1 LIDAPAPSLMRRL
14 LDRRQVLL
22 GGVALAAA
30 ARANITAPLGAD
42 PSARTVPRARP
53 LPLRAVR
60 LRPSDYA
67 TAVEANRLTLH
78 RLDPNQL
85 LHKFRVYAGLP
96 AKAPVYG
103 GWESDL
109 LAGHSLGHYLSAL
122 ALCGQQTGDVEMRR
136 RADYIVAEL
145 ALVQR
150 RRGSGYVGALGRRRA
165 DGTVVDGEEIF
176 GEIARGQ
183 IRASGFDLN
192 GSWSPLYTVHKIFA
206 GLLDAHA
213 AFGNPRALAVA
224 SGFAGYFERVFTPLT
239 AAQVQQVLACE
250 YGGLNESYAELHA
263 RTGERRWLRMA
274 ELLRDERVIG
284 PLERREDQ
292 LADLHANT
300 QVPKL
305 VGLARLHELTGS
317 EASATAARFFWQA
330 VTTHHSYVIGGNSDR
345 ENFSAPD
352 ALAPYISE
360 QTCEHCNT
368 YNMLKLTRRLWSWAP
383 DGALFDY
390 YERAHLNHVMAAID
404 PQTGGFAYMMPLMS
418 GAARE
423 YSSTDDNPFWCCV
436 GTGME
441 SHAKH
446 GDSIFWEGQDRL
458 LYVNLY
464 IPAEAHWA
472 ARGVRIEL
480 DTRYPFEPEVRLT
493 LREVRDGRF
502 ALALRIPSWASGA
515 ATVQVN
521 DSVVEPKLERGYA
534 ILERTWRAGDRI
546 ALSIPLEL
554 RTEAMPGDAG
564 TVAVL
569 RGPLVLAADLG
580 DAGAEWS
587 DADPAFVG
595 AAPFHGFVAKDITQ
609 ARYATQGVMR
619 PADVDFVPFYR
630 QYRRRSAVYFHART
644 AQDWA
649 QQSAVWRAERA
660 RRQEADAR
668 AVDVLRLG
676 DTQAERDHA
685 LASARAWPVTYR
697 GRHGRDVRPDGY
709 LEFTLRCAP
718 GPLVLNATYWSDEHP
733 RDFDLLLDGDRIAT
747 QHLDSDAHGRFFEV
761 DYPLDA
767 ALTAGKASVRVR
779 IVPREGS
786 SAGPVYGVRLSAR

>member
-1 LIDAPAPSLMRRL
+1 MRRL

-22 GGVALAAA
+22 GGAALAAAAA
-30 ARANITAPLGAD
+30 ARANIQAPLGAE
-42 PSARTVPRARP
+42 SQRQSVPRARP

-67 TAVEANRLTLH
+67 TAVEVNRLTLH
-78 RLDPNQL
+78 RIEPDRL
-85 LHKFRVYAGLP
+85 LHNFRVYAGMP

-103 GWESDL
+103 GWESDT

-122 ALCGQQTGDVEMRR
+122 ALCGQQTGDAEMRR
-136 RADYIVAEL
+136 RAAYIVAEL

-192 GSWSPLYTVHKIFA
+192 GSWSPLYTVHKILA

-213 AFGNPRALAVA
+213 AFDNPRALAVA
-224 SGFAGYFERVFTPLT
+224 SRFAAYFERVFAPLT
-239 AAQVQQVLACE
+239 AAQLQQVLACE
-250 YGGLNESYAELHA
+250 YGGLNESYAELHV

-274 ELLRDERVIG
+274 ERLRDERVIG
-284 PLERREDQ
+284 PLERRDDQ
-292 LADLHANT
+292 LADVHANT

-305 VGLARLHELTGS
+305 LGLARLHEITGS
-317 EASATAARFFWQA
+317 ETGATAARYFWQA

-345 ENFSAPD
+345 ESFSAPD
-352 ALAPYISE
+352 ALAAHVSE

-390 YERAHLNHVMAAID
+390 YERAHLNHVMAALD

-423 YSSTDDNPFWCCV
+423 YSNPDDNPFWCCV

-446 GDSIFWEGQDRL
+446 GDSIFWEGQDDR

-472 ARGVRIEL
+472 ARGARIEL
-480 DTRYPFEPEVRLT
+480 DTRYPFEPEVRLA

-502 ALALRIPSWASGA
+502 ALALRIPAWAGGD
-515 ATVQVN
+515 ATVRVN
-521 DSVVEPKLERGYA
+521 DSLVAPKLERGYA
-534 ILERTWRAGDRI
+534 IVERTWRAGDRV
-546 ALSIPLEL
+546 ALSLPLAL
-554 RTEAMPGDAG
+554 RTEALSGDAS

-580 DAGAEWS
+580 EASAEWH
-587 DADPAFVG
+587 DADPALVG
-595 AAPFHGFVAKDITQ
+595 DAPLHGFVAKDIAQ
-609 ARYATQGVMR
+609 ARYGTQGVAR
-619 PADVDFVPFYR
+619 PADLEFVPFYR
-630 QYRRRSAVYFHART
+630 QYRRRSAVYFHVGT

-649 QQSAVWRAERA
+649 QQSAAWQAERA
-660 RRQEADAR
+660 RQQEADAR

-676 DTQAERDHA
+676 DAQAEHEHA
-685 LASARAWPVTYR
+685 LSSDRSYPVAYR
-697 GRHGRDVRPDGY
+697 GRHGRDARSGGFM
-709 LEFTLRCAP
+709 EFTLRCAP
-718 GPLVLNATYWSDEHP
+718 GPLVLQATYWSDEHA
-733 RDFDLLLDGDRIAT
+733 RDFDLLLDGSRIAT
-747 QHLDSDAHGRFFEV
+747 QHLDSDPRGLFFEV

-767 ALTAGKASVRVR
+767 ALTTGKPSVRLR
-779 IVPREGS
+779 IVPRDGS
-786 SAGPVYGVRLSAR
+786 AAGPVYGVRLSARSFESTRM